1 MSSAEIHAFTQS
13 FLAFT
18 ISHEFN
24 EGFDRWVDIDSFILK
39 EDESGIVDVGPAEI
53 PYYDVENETT
63 G

>member
-1 MSSAEIHAFTQS
+1 MSSTEIHVFTQS

-24 EGFDRWVDIDSFILK
+24 EGFDRSVDVDWSILK
-39 EDESGIVDVGPAEI
+39 EDESGTVDVGPAEI
-53 PYYDVENETT
+53 PYYGVGKATT